1 MVNIRELLGI
11 SAVTYIK
18 NRFKIGIVTNENDIS
33 SLLDSFLGKEE
44 RKLGKEIIR
53 EEEFDE
59 LSGKL
64 LFGSHIYK
72 KETGSHIWSW

>member
-1 MVNIRELLGI
+1 MVNIRELLEI

-18 NRFKIGIVTNENDIS
+18 NRFKIGVVPNENDIS

-64 LFGSHIYK
+64 LFGSHI
-72 KETGSHIWSW
+72 